1 MPDAEPHQLKER
13 EVDMIGAYYAIT
25 SQSPTYQYTNGQ

>member
-1 MPDAEPHQLKER
+1 MADVEPHHLKER

-25 SQSPTYQYTNGQ
+25 SQIPTYQYTNGQ